1 MVETFVTLTAAVK
14 MTFLITSFLQTER
27 NTLTT
32 KECNRVV
39 IDRHRAFYLCKHV
52 HLHTFQGQN
61 IFETNKIILY

>member
-14 MTFLITSFLQTER
+14 MAFLMTSFLQIER

-39 IDRHRAFYLCKHV
+39 IDRHRAFYLAYMYICIHFKAK
-52 HLHTFQGQN
+52 TFSKQ
-61 IFETNKIILY
+61 TK